1 MVDALANSSGRHR
14 DRAEES
20 RLREFGLAVVDR
32 SALPKSNESHEF
44 LLEGTRAVLL
54 EFPGSWLDV
63 EDDSSLVLEAAD
75 RLLAV
80 ELVPVI
86 AHPERSIGLRA
97 DFGIAERWSSMAASC
112 ARRRLG
118 TR

>member
-1 MVDALANSSGRHR
+1 MLR
-14 DRAEES
+14 DR
-20 RLREFGLAVVDR
+20 D
-32 SALPKSNESHEF
+32 PHEF

-86 AHPERSIGLRA
+86 AHPERSLGLRA
-97 DFGIAERWSSMAASC
+97 DFDRAS
-112 ARRRLG
+112 ARRAWLPPVPERRLG